1 MMPSQQCFSL
11 PALLASNDTGR
22 SEYLPPR
29 IHHTLSRYA
38 TLLSGVCL
46 TALAF
51 VGADGAQAQQGPFIY
66 VPNLSGN
73 DVSVI
78 DTPTNT
84 VSPAT
89 IPVGSVALA
98 AAVRGDQSM

>member
-1 MMPSQQCFSL
+1 MMPSQQLISRPSL
-11 PALLASNDTGR
+11 LDSFKTVKVGY
-22 SEYLPPR
+22 SPPR
-29 IHHTLSRYA
+29 THHTLSRHA
-38 TLLSGVCL
+38 ILLGGVCL

-51 VGADGAQAQQGPFIY
+51 IGADGAQAQQGPFIY
-66 VPNLSGN
+66 VPNLNGN

-89 IPVGSVALA
+89 IPVGS
-98 AAVRGDQSM
+98 SMYSA